1 MKRIWI
7 TRASPGAEATAER
20 LRALGHEPAVA
31 PVLEV
36 RGLPGPID
44 LTGVGALA
52 FTSANA
58 VRVFAA
64 RSAARSLPVFAV
76 GAATAT
82 AADAAGFPNI
92 VSADGDVDAL
102 ARVIRANAGSID
114 GVVLHPAA
122 AEPAGDLIG
131 ALAKCGVEARAV
143 TTYETVPAEVPAA
156 VLDAL
161 PALDG
166 VLIHSPRAG
175 RRVAEILRGRPAP
188 NLVAYC
194 LSPQISATLT
204 MLEMGRVT
212 TAPLPTEDALLSLLA
227 ESPPRKST

>member
-20 LRALGHEPAVA
+20 VRALDFEPVIA

-36 RGLPGPID
+36 RELPVTID

-64 RSAARSLPVFAV
+64 RAVTRNLPVFAV
-76 GAATAT
+76 GAATA
-82 AADAAGFPNI
+82 AAAKAAGFPNI
-92 VSADGDVDAL
+92 VSADGDVDDL
-102 ARVIRANAGSID
+102 ARTIRARAKSIE

-131 ALAKCGVEARAV
+131 ALTKDGVEARAV
-143 TTYETVPAEVPAA
+143 TIYETVPADVPAA
-156 VLDAL
+156 VLNAL
-161 PALDG
+161 SEIDG
-166 VLIHSPRAG
+166 VIVHSPKAG
-175 RRVAEILRGRPAP
+175 RQLAEILRGRPAP
-188 NLVAYC
+188 NLIAYC
-194 LSPQISATLT
+194 LSPQVCATLT
-204 MLEMGRVT
+204 MLDLGRVA

-227 ESPPRKST
+227 EIPSRKST